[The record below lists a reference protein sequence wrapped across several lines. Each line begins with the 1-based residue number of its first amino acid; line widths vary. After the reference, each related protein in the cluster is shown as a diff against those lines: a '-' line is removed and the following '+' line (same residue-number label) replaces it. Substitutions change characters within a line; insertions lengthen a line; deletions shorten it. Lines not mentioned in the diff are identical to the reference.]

1 MRFMKHVFI
10 INPRAGKKNST
21 ARLMDQVD
29 GLRRAHNLECE
40 TILTGRA
47 GHAEELA
54 RRVAQSGEACRIYA
68 CGGDGTLNEVVNG
81 AAGAPAVEVTVVPLG
96 TGNDFLKN
104 FGEDSARFSDLEQLW
119 NAPSHELDMIAC
131 NGRLAMTI
139 ACAGLDARVADD
151 VHQYSKYPGV
161 SGKNAY
167 LASVGVN
174 FFKKLSRRMIVT
186 CGGQTTIGEYIMVC
200 VCNGR
205 YYGGGFMPVAEA
217 RMDDG
222 MLDVMIVR
230 KVSRATFLRLAPL
243 YARGE
248 AWRFPDIARHVR
260 TNHVHLQAREPFPVS
275 LDGEILHTKDAQID
289 LSAHKLRFFAPE
301 GASCNRTAHK
311 YVQG

>member
-1 MRFMKHVFI
+1 MKHVFI
-10 INPRAGKKNST
+10 INPRAGKKNSA
-21 ARLMDQVD
+21 ARLMERVD
-29 GLRRAHNLECE
+29 ALRRAHGLDCE
-40 TILTGRA
+40 SVLTGRR

-54 RRVAQSGEACRIYA
+54 RRLAQSGEACRIYA
-68 CGGDGTLNEVVNG
+68 CGGDGTLNEVING
-81 AAGAPAVEVTVVPLG
+81 AAGAETVEVTVVPLG
-96 TGNDFLKN
+96 TGNDFMKN
-104 FGEDSARFSDLEQLW
+104 FGADSARFLDLEQLW
-119 NAPSHELDMIAC
+119 DAPAHDLDLIDC
-131 NGRLAMTI
+131 NGRLAVTI

-167 LASVGVN
+167 LFSLGAN
-174 FFKKLSRRMIVT
+174 FFRKLARRMVIT
-186 CGGQTTIGEYIMVC
+186 CGGRTTIGEYIMVC

-205 YYGGGFMPVAEA
+205 YYGGGFMPVSEA

-248 AWRFPDIARHVR
+248 AWRFPDIARCERANHVR
-260 TNHVHLQAREPFPVS
+260 LQAREPFAVS
-275 LDGEILHTKDAQID
+275 LDGEILHTRDAQIS
-289 LSAHKLRFFAPE
+289 LSSHKLHFFAPE

-311 YVQG
+311 YVKN